1 MKAIVK
7 TSRARGASYRD
18 VDVPVINKDELLV
31 RVTAASISPTDL
43 AIFNSS
49 GPDFAVPSLPFVFGQ
64 EFCGEVVEIG
74 SLAKGFEKGDFV
86 SVESHVFCG
95 VCGQCRNDQR
105 HICQNLKVIGRD
117 VPGGLAEYAAVPAR
131 CAWKHS
137 DDTLKDI
144 GPIMEPFG
152 SSVHAVLAEDLV
164 GRSVLVSGCA
174 PQGLFAAAIAR
185 AGGAKKVIALD
196 TSAYRR
202 NLALKMGADLA
213 MDPVEHAACL
223 AKIHK
228 TCGEEGVDAV
238 IEMSGAAKAVSL
250 GLKALRP
257 GGRFVAFGLPVTN
270 LSIDYAGD
278 IVKRGIRL
286 EGVSGREIFR
296 SWYKM
301 ESLLKSGAVDP
312 RPAVTHTFAMKDFK
326 KAFALINS
334 KDRKCGKVILKP

>member
-18 VDVPVINKDELLV
+18 VEVPIINKDELLI
-31 RVTAASISPTDL
+31 RVTAASISPGDL
-43 AIFNSS
+43 AIYNSG
-49 GPDFAVPSLPFVFGQ
+49 GPGFATPTLPFVFGR

-74 SLAKGFEKGDFV
+74 SQAKGFDKGDFI
-86 SVESHVFCG
+86 SVESHIFCG

-105 HICQNLKVIGRD
+105 HICQNLRVIGRD

-131 CAWKHS
+131 CAWKHT

-144 GPIMEPFG
+144 GAVMEPFG

-164 GRSVLVSGCA
+164 GRAVLISGCA
-174 PQGLFAAAIAR
+174 PQGLFAAGIAK
-185 AGGAKKVIALD
+185 AAGAKRVIALD
-196 TSAYRR
+196 ASGYRR
-202 NLALKMGADLA
+202 KLALKMGADTVIDSSA
-213 MDPVEHAACL
+213 PDCL
-223 AKIHK
+223 AKVIRA
-228 TCGEEGVDAV
+228 CGPEGADAV
-238 IEMSGAAKAVSL
+238 IEMSGHAKAISL

-270 LSIDYAGD
+270 LSLDYAGD
-278 IVKRGIRL
+278 IVKRGLRL
-286 EGVSGREIFR
+286 EGIAGREIFR

-301 ESLLKSGAVDP
+301 ESLLKSGAVNP
-312 RPAVTHTFAMKDFK
+312 RPAITHTFQLKDFK

-334 KDRKCGKVILKP
+334 KEQKCGKVILTS